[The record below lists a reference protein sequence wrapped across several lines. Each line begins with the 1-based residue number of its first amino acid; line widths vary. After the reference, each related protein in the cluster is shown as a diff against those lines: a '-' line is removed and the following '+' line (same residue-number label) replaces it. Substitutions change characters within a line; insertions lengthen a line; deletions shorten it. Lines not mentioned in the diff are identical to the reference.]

1 MTCRTFHATDAALAT
16 IPERT
21 VAFLVIFNDA
31 LDWYTASCFESPSKR
46 SH

>member
-1 MTCRTFHATDAALAT
+1 MIAERSMRLMLHLAT

-31 LDWYTASCFESPSKR
+31 LD
-46 SH
+46 